1 MKKILYI
8 VLLSVLGLSMSSCDD
23 SETYSD
29 QRDRELAS
37 ISRFIANP
45 TMGEIQ
51 GKPIKVISEEEFLKD
66 TITDLATNEFVKF
79 NSTGVYMQIVNRGCG
94 EMIKKGE
101 SATVLS
107 RYTEYNITGGY
118 IQLSNQYSTIYDK
131 YNVYNASGTFTGT
144 FCLTGEGT
152 GFQSFIYDYVS
163 EHNWAVATSAVPRG
177 WTVPFSYIYVGRPKN
192 GNEDV
197 AKVRLIVPHEHGYA
211 HASNNVFACYY
222 EISYER
228 GI

>member
-1 MKKILYI
+1 MKNTFY
-8 VLLSVLGLSMSSCDD
+8 SVLCCMIIGIFAFSSCNEV
-23 SETYSD
+23 ETFAEKK
-29 QRDRELAS
+29 DRERDA
-37 ISRFIANP
+37 ISQYISEHN
-45 TMGEIQ
+45 
-51 GKPIKVISEEEFLKD
+51 IKVISESQFNKQD
-66 TITDLATNEFVKF
+66 STTDVSKNEYVLFE
-79 NSTGVYMQIVNRGCG
+79 NTGVYMQIVNRGCG

-163 EHNWAVATSAVPRG
+163 EHDWAVATSAVPRG